1 MIQIHVGGAEKLR
14 DEAIHVLF
22 LLLKFKF
29 QYAKDRSNVRCVVYE
44 DQVHTFQVFGEE
56 KGKESMQEIAEFVGN
71 SEKFKMG
78 IFYN

>member
-1 MIQIHVGGAEKLR
+1 M
-14 DEAIHVLF
+14 
-22 LLLKFKF
+22 
-29 QYAKDRSNVRCVVYE
+29 YE